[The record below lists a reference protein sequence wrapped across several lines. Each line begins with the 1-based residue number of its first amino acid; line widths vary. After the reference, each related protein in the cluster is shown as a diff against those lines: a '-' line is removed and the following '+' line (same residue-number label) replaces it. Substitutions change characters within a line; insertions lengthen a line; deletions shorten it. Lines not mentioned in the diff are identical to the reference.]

1 MELDDFDV
9 YEVPSTSLNLKNEL
23 STKLIELI
31 PELLSDGKIDVEKL
45 KELISEDVESSSERY
60 GFYWPGKRRALRV
73 TQEPTSAT
81 LNPNKNESKNWDET
95 SNIFIQGDNLEV
107 LKILQKHYHNKV
119 RVIYID
125 PPYNTGNDFVYP
137 DNFKEGIDNYLEWSR
152 QLSEEGKKLSTNTE
166 TDGRFHSNW
175 LNMIYPRLKLARN
188 LLTEDGVILISID
201 DVEHPGLVQIV
212 REIFGEANYL
222 ASISRVSKKTSN
234 KGNHFAP
241 SKDYVVVAARNA
253 TKLPPFMDEV
263 PDEYKK
269 KFSES
274 DTRGAFATVG
284 LYQASLDPLRG
295 CVNQRYWIQAPDGSF
310 VLPPGPNRPDKIEDG
325 SNKAPE
331 NREDRVW
338 RWSYSS
344 YLQQKELLVFKK
356 TPNSPLEDQNG
367 KQSPWNVYTKY
378 YLNDRLED
386 GIRPRDFIDNLTNDL
401 GTKALNSLGL
411 GNFFDFAKP
420 PQLIEKFLT
429 WVNDPEALVMDFF
442 AGSGSTAQAVME
454 LNASDGGN
462 RKFILVQLPEPTPE
476 GSEALRAGFKT
487 IAELTRKRIDV
498 AGDELTTS
506 IQGQHVDIGFRS
518 YSLTDSNFK
527 KWRASS
533 EITSNVLEQHM
544 LDLRE
549 SASDQSAVENLLT
562 EILLKQGYSLTESIK
577 DISVNELKLKSVGD
591 NVVIAYLDESIPPN
605 MKQLKQ
611 VLDLQPVKFI
621 ILEDALKGD
630 DELKTNLVQ
639 ECKSR
644 GIEIWTA

>member
-1 MELDDFDV
+1 MELDDFEIH
-9 YEVPSTSLNLKNEL
+9 EVPSSSVKLKNEL
-23 STKLIELI
+23 SIKLADLI
-31 PELLSDGKIDVEKL
+31 PDLMSDGKINLEKL
-45 KELISEDVESSSERY
+45 KEVIGEDLDNSTERY
-60 GFYWPGKRRALRV
+60 GFYWPGKKRALRI
-73 TQEPTSAT
+73 TQEPTTAT
-81 LNPNKNESKNWDET
+81 LNPKIDESKNWDST
-95 SNIFIQGDNLEV
+95 SNVFIEGDNLEV
-107 LKILQKHYHNKV
+107 LKILQKHYHGKV
-119 RVIYID
+119 KVIYID

-201 DVEHPGLVQIV
+201 DVEHPSLVQIV

-241 SKDYVVVAARNA
+241 SKDYVVVAAKNA
-253 TKLPPFMDEV
+253 SKLPPFMDEV
-263 PDEYKK
+263 PEEYKK
-269 KFSES
+269 KFSET
-274 DTRGAFATVG
+274 DGRGAFATVG

-310 VLPPGPNRPDKIEDG
+310 VLPPGPNRPEKIEDG

-338 RWSYSS
+338 RWSFSS
-344 YLQQKELLVFKK
+344 YLQQKDLLVFKK
-356 TPNSPLEDQNG
+356 TLNSPLQDQDGN
-367 KQSPWNVYTKY
+367 QSPWNVYTKY

-401 GTKALNSLGL
+401 GTKALNNLGL
-411 GNFFDFAKP
+411 GNYFDFAKP

-429 WVNDPEALVMDFF
+429 WVNDPEAIVLDFF
-442 AGSGSTAQAVME
+442 AGSGSTAQAVMQ
-454 LNASDGGN
+454 LNANDGGE
-462 RKFILVQLPEPTPE
+462 RKFIIVQLPEPTPE
-476 GSEALRAGFKT
+476 GSEARRAGFNT
-487 IAELTRKRIDV
+487 IADLTRQRINL
-498 AGDELTTS
+498 AGVEIANS
-506 IQGQHVDIGFRS
+506 ILGQNVDIGFRA
-518 YSLTDSNFK
+518 YSLADSNFT
-527 KWRASS
+527 KWKA
-533 EITSNVLEQHM
+533 TSDIDFNALEQHI
-544 LDLRE
+544 LELRE
-549 SASDQSAVENLLT
+549 NSKDESSADSLLT
-562 EILLKQGYSLTESIK
+562 EILLKLGYSLTESIQE
-577 DISVNELKLKSVGD
+577 INIGGLSLKSIGE
-591 NVVIAYLDESIPPN
+591 NVIIAYLDERRLPSIN
-605 MKQLKQ
+605 QLKQ
-611 VLDLQPVKFI
+611 VLDFKPAKFI
-621 ILEDALKGD
+621 ILEDVLNGD

>member
-1 MELDDFDV
+1 MELDDFEI
-9 YEVPSTSLNLKNEL
+9 YEVPSSSANLKNEL
-23 STKLIELI
+23 SIKLADLI
-31 PELLSDGKIDVEKL
+31 PEIISDGKINLEKL
-45 KELISEDVESSSERY
+45 RDVLGEDLDNSSERY
-60 GFYWPGKRRALRV
+60 GFYWPGKKRALRV

-81 LNPNKNESKNWDET
+81 LNPKIDESKNWDAT
-95 SNIFIQGDNLEV
+95 SNVFIEGDNLEV
-107 LKILQKHYHNKV
+107 LKILQKHYHGKV
-119 RVIYID
+119 KVIYID

-137 DNFKEGIDNYLEWSR
+137 DDFKEGIDNYLEWSR
-152 QLSEEGKKLSTNTE
+152 QLSVEGKKLSTNTE

-188 LLTEDGVILISID
+188 LLTDDGVILISID

-222 ASISRVSKKTSN
+222 ASVSRVSKKTSN

-241 SKDYVVVAARNA
+241 SKDYVVVAARNSS
-253 TKLPPFMDEV
+253 KLPPFMDEV

-269 KFSES
+269 KFSET
-274 DTRGAFATVG
+274 DARGAFATVG

-310 VLPPGPNRPDKIEDG
+310 VLPPGPNRPEKIEDG

-338 RWSYSS
+338 RWSFTS
-344 YLQQKELLVFKK
+344 YLQQKELLVFKQ
-356 TPNSPLEDQNG
+356 TSNSPLQDQNG
-367 KQSPWNVYTKY
+367 NQSPWNVYTKY

-411 GNFFDFAKP
+411 GNYFDFAKP

-429 WVNDPEALVMDFF
+429 CVNDPNAIVMDFF
-442 AGSGSTAQAVME
+442 AGSGSTAQAVMQ
-454 LNASDGGN
+454 LNANDGGKRN
-462 RKFILVQLPEPTPE
+462 FIIVQLPEPTPE
-476 GSEALRAGFKT
+476 GSEARRAGFNT
-487 IAELTRKRIDV
+487 IADLTRQRINL
-498 AGDELTTS
+498 AGEEIANS
-506 IQGQHVDIGFRS
+506 IQGQQVDIGYRA
-518 YSLTDSNFK
+518 YSLTDSNFT
-527 KWRASS
+527 KWQATSDIS
-533 EITSNVLEQHM
+533 SNVLEQHI

-549 SASDQSAVENLLT
+549 NSNAQSSADSLLT

-577 DISVNELKLKSVGD
+577 DINVEGLSLKSISD
-591 NVVIAYLDESIPPN
+591 NVIIAYLVETILPSN
-605 MKQLKQ
+605 NQLKK
-611 VLDLQPVKFI
+611 VLDLKPAKFI
-621 ILEDALKGD
+621 VLEDVLDGD

-639 ECKSR
+639 ECKAR